1 MEKIKQINIKK
12 ERIIFTITLQILMNL
27 MKVK

>member
-1 MEKIKQINIKK
+1 MEKIKQINIKI